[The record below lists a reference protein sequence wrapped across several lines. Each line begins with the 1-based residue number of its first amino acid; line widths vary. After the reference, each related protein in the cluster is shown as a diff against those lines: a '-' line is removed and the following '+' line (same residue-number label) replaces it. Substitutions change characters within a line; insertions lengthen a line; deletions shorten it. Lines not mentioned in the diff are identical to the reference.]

1 MVWGDLVSLIISA
14 TFNQRRG
21 VKINA
26 LDMPWLR
33 LFLSKLGYIENNIA
47 KWTALLLLLVLTK
60 KPGAKAFL
68 VENMLALLYSED
80 SFVLVV
86 RVHADGALVSLE
98 LIRVAVE
105 HDGL

>member
-1 MVWGDLVSLIISA
+1 M
-14 TFNQRRG
+14 
-21 VKINA
+21 
-26 LDMPWLR
+26 
-33 LFLSKLGYIENNIA
+33 
-47 KWTALLLLLVLTK
+47 VLTK